1 MSRNVFKGNGEL
13 ASKDEVVPEVEGNKK
28 RGLRCETSLFVSNM
42 LFWPRVVKLVD
53 TRDLKSLALERTGSI
68 PVSRTKV
75 T

>member
-1 MSRNVFKGNGEL
+1 MFKGNGEL